1 MLRTEV
7 GPRVYNQGLGVA
19 TLSTQP
25 VFDRGAIVRRINIS
39 NESGADDWQ
48 IIVGQRELMRVRHIS
63 LGNQRPFHVVN
74 NSVLTTTIGA
84 KQGFNFWDYVIE
96 TLHLDASI
104 PIPLGM
110 TLVVQSVGG
119 ATADIDVEFK
129 EVDPGDA
136 TAWPINHYQKNVF
149 LLPITWRLN
158 ASQSAA
164 AIVQLDTQTAPP
176 YVPALFSNTPIPV
189 GWKVELLALFTE
201 SGGVNT
207 FSGAA
212 NHQSTLQDIHVFLD
226 QRQIF
231 TRIGHG
237 IPNKGQASAA
247 GSANTVLGQQ
257 SAPFPPLEQALGIY
271 DNVLDTPIVLGGGE
285 TLQLLYDLVGDFTG
299 GASYA
304 NMLMM
309 AIARVTVPGAA
320 FGQ

>member
-7 GPRVYNQGLGVA
+7 GPRVYNQGLAVA

-25 VFDRGAIVRRINIS
+25 VFDRAALVRRINITNAS
-39 NESGADDWQ
+39 AADDWQ
-48 IIVGQRELMRVRHIS
+48 VIVGQRELMRTRDAAA
-63 LGNQRPFHVVN
+63 GNQRFFRVADSSTAPKLDFWEFCVAA
-74 NSVLTTTIGA
+74 LGIDPTIP
-84 KQGFNFWDYVIE
+84 V
-96 TLHLDASI
+96 
-104 PIPLGM
+104 PLGM

-136 TAWPINHYQKNVF
+136 NAYPTNHYQKNVF
-149 LLPITWRLN
+149 ILPIQWRLA

-164 AIVQLDTQTAPP
+164 AVVQLDTQTAPP

-189 GWKVELLALFTE
+189 GWKVEILALFLE
-201 SGGVNT
+201 GMGVNT

-212 NHQSTLQDIHVFLD
+212 NHQSTTQELRAFLD

-231 TRIGHG
+231 TRVGAG
-237 IPNKGQASAA
+237 IPNQGSASAA
-247 GSANTVLGQQ
+247 GSANTVFGQR
-257 SAPFPPLEQALGIY
+257 SGVFRPFEFQLPTPDG
-271 DNVLDTPIVLGGGE
+271 VLDTPIVLGGGE
-285 TLQLLYDLVGDFTG
+285 TLQLLWNLTGDLTG

-304 NMLMM
+304 NALVA
-309 AIARVTVPGAA
+309 AICRVTVPGAA

>member
-7 GPRVYNQGLGVA
+7 GPRVYNQGLAVA

-25 VFDRGAIVRRINIS
+25 VFDRAAIVRTIDIS
-39 NESGADDWQ
+39 NESATDDWQ
-48 IIVGQRELMRVRHIS
+48 VIVGQREIMRVRHATT
-63 LGNQRPFHVVN
+63 GNQRPFHPVA
-74 NSVLTTTIGA
+74 SDILSATRGG
-84 KQGFNFWDYVIE
+84 KQSYNLWDY
-96 TLHLDASI
+96 LHDVLGLDGSI
-104 PIPLGM
+104 PVPLGM

-119 ATADIDVEFK
+119 ATADIDVEFR

-136 TAWPINHYQKNVF
+136 NAWPTNHYQKNVF
-149 LLPITWRLN
+149 LLPIQWRLN
-158 ASQSAA
+158 ASQTAA

-189 GWKVELLALFTE
+189 GWKVELLALFLE
-201 SGGVNT
+201 SAGVNT

-212 NHQSTLQDIHVFLD
+212 NHQSAIQDLHAFLD

-237 IPNKGQASAA
+237 IPNQGQASAA
-247 GSANTVLGQQ
+247 GSANTVIGQR
-257 SAPFPPLEQALGIY
+257 SGVFPPIEQVVSEWRNI
-271 DNVLDTPIVLGGGE
+271 LDTPIVLGGGE
-285 TLQLLYDLVGDFTG
+285 TLQLLWDIVGDLTG

-304 NMLMM
+304 NVLAMT
-309 AIARVTVPGAA
+309 IARVTVPGAA

>member
-7 GPRVYNQGLGVA
+7 GPRVYNQGFSVA

-25 VFDRGAIVRRINIS
+25 VFDRAAIIRTIDIS
-39 NESGADDWQ
+39 NESAADDWQ
-48 IIVGQRELMRVRHIS
+48 VIVGQREIMRVRHAAV
-63 LGNQRPFHVVN
+63 GNQRPFHPIVN
-74 NSVLTTTIGA
+74 DILSATRGA
-84 KQGFNFWDYVIE
+84 KQAWNLWDYVHDV
-96 TLHLDASI
+96 LGLDASI
-104 PIPLGM
+104 PVPLGM

-119 ATADIDVEFK
+119 ATGDIAVEFK

-136 TAWPINHYQKNVF
+136 IAFPTNHYQKNVF
-149 LLPITWRLN
+149 ILPIQWRLN
-158 ASQSAA
+158 ASQAAA

-189 GWKVELLALFTE
+189 GWKVELLALFAE
-201 SGGVNT
+201 SAGVNT

-237 IPNKGQASAA
+237 IPNQGQASAA
-247 GSANTVLGQQ
+247 GSANTVFGQR
-257 SAPFPPLEQALGIY
+257 SGMFPPIEQVMS
-271 DNVLDTPIVLGGGE
+271 DWRNVLDTPIVLGGGE
-285 TLQLLYDLVGDFTG
+285 TLQLLYDLVGDLTG

-304 NMLMM
+304 NVLLM

>member
-7 GPRVYNQGLGVA
+7 GPRVYNQGLAVA

-25 VFDRGAIVRRINIS
+25 VFDRAAIVRRVDIT
-39 NESGADDWQ
+39 NESATDDWQ
-48 IIVGQRELMRVRHIS
+48 LIVGQREIMRVRHATV
-63 LGNQRPFHVVN
+63 GMQRPLHVVH
-74 NSVLTTTIGA
+74 SAVLETTIGV
-84 KQGFNFWDYVIE
+84 KQAFGFFGYVNE
-96 TLHLDASI
+96 MLKLDASI
-104 PIPLGM
+104 PVPLGM

-119 ATADIDVEFK
+119 ATADIDVEFR

-136 TAWPINHYQKNVF
+136 TAWPTNHYQKNVF
-149 LLPITWRLN
+149 ILPIQWRLN
-158 ASQSAA
+158 ASQTTAA
-164 AIVQLDTQTAPP
+164 VVQLDTQTAPP

-189 GWKVELLALFTE
+189 GWKVELLALFLE
-201 SGGVNT
+201 SAGVNT

-212 NHQSTLQDIHVFLD
+212 NHQSAIQDEHFFLD

-237 IPNKGQASAA
+237 IPNQGQASAA
-247 GSANTVLGQQ
+247 GSANTVIGQR
-257 SAPFPPLEQALGIY
+257 SGFFPPIEQVQEYHSNI
-271 DNVLDTPIVLGGGE
+271 LDTPIVLGGGE
-285 TLQLLYDLVGDFTG
+285 TLQILHDIVGDLTG

-304 NMLMM
+304 NVLLM